1 MTSIIEILLSRNNLY
16 HEGDYSLKSGYL
28 WISAINNISVSLSL
42 HSLVLFYMVTEDRL
56 KPFKPFTK
64 FLCIKSIIFFSY
76 WQSCLFNLLQ
86 LIGLFNHKD
95 AQRTYN
101 IILSGEIV
109 IAAIAQSFAFSYEP
123 FINITLG
130 KSNILTSINH
140 VLKVNDLLEDAHT
153 SFVKNDSQS
162 GLTLS
167 TPNPYAQMVKPV
179 RDLERV
185 VSLKPQIIRNIKEN
199 LDEKNIFA

>member
-95 AQRTYN
+95 A
-101 IILSGEIV
+101 
-109 IAAIAQSFAFSYEP
+109 
-123 FINITLG
+123 
-130 KSNILTSINH
+130 
-140 VLKVNDLLEDAHT
+140 
-153 SFVKNDSQS
+153 
-162 GLTLS
+162 
-167 TPNPYAQMVKPV
+167 
-179 RDLERV
+179 
-185 VSLKPQIIRNIKEN
+185 
-199 LDEKNIFA
+199 